1 VVRLYADRPRTGLR
15 QVVTDLFVVA
25 WVVFWVWAASKVY
38 DTVLKLAVPGQKLEG
53 AGEGIAGGL
62 SDAGDKVDNVPAVGG
77 ALAAPL
83 DKAAGA
89 AEALAD
95 AGREQQAA
103 VHNLAVM
110 LVVLLL
116 IVPLSLVLFVWLPLR
131 IRWIRRASYAT
142 ALRGF
147 RGGRDLLA
155 LRALANQP
163 LRRLVRIDADPAN
176 AWRDGDD
183 RAVEALAALELRS
196 LGLSPGESRRV
207 RSPAPAR

>member
-1 VVRLYADRPRTGLR
+1 MVRFYADRPRTGLR
-15 QVVTDLFVVA
+15 QVTTDLLVVA
-25 WVVFWVWAASKVY
+25 WIAFWVWVASKVY
-38 DTVLKLAVPGQKLEG
+38 DTALKLAVPGQKLEG

-62 SDAGDKVDNVPAVGG
+62 HDAGDKVNNVPAVGG
-77 ALAAPL
+77 ALATPL

-142 ALRGF
+142 ALRGIPA
-147 RGGRDLLA
+147 GRDLLA

-163 LRRLVRIDADPAN
+163 LRRLVRIHGDPAS

-183 RAVEALAALELRS
+183 RTVEALAAIELRA
-196 LGLSPGESRRV
+196 LGLSPANGGRI
-207 RSPAPAR
+207 RSPVPLR